1 MPEFVPA
8 GGQLFLIGALH
19 APFRQ
24 IAAQVPH
31 HLAVRAVVS
40 GDGEH
45 RFVAGADT
53 VSIKPVAQ
61 VVFDQHHFQGAKL
74 AVFLL
79 QQVSLMG
86 AVEQGRVAVAGGE
99 QGQLRFNALTI
110 DRDGA
115 QAVFIPFQRVPF
127 AVERQQPVADRGAE
141 CLDQRFGVDDQIVQ
155 FVDVALESLVGQ
167 CGGKVVA
174 LELFNAPAQHF
185 AGEKI
190 GHP

>member
-1 MPEFVPA
+1 MLEFVPA
-8 GGQLFLIGALH
+8 GGQLFLFAALH
-19 APFRQ
+19 APFCQ

-31 HLAVRAVVS
+31 RLAVRAVVS

-86 AVEQGRVAVAGGE
+86 AVEQGRVAVAGGQ
-99 QGQLRFNALTI
+99 QGQPRFNALTI

-115 QAVFIPFQRVPF
+115 QAVFIPF
-127 AVERQQPVADRGAE
+127 
-141 CLDQRFGVDDQIVQ
+141 
-155 FVDVALESLVGQ
+155 
-167 CGGKVVA
+167 
-174 LELFNAPAQHF
+174 
-185 AGEKI
+185 
-190 GHP
+190 